1 MKALDKLRSS
11 LESDPR
17 VQQARDW
24 YHAQAPRDQ
33 LIVRGVAILLALS
46 LTFLILVL
54 PLLQQNTQLSTT
66 LNAKM
71 SFYNTMADNA
81 GRFAQGRGASAAAS
95 NTPLL
100 ALVSQ
105 QARKSGV
112 TLTRYEQDGD
122 SLRVW
127 VDGAAFDEAI
137 TWMEELGRQFGVRAT
152 QVNIDRIGDAGRV
165 NIRATFSK

>member
-1 MKALDKLRSS
+1 MKTVDKLRSA

-17 VQQARDW
+17 IQQAKDW
-24 YHAQAPRDQ
+24 YQSQTPRDQ
-33 LIVRGVAILLALS
+33 LIVRGVAILLAIS
-46 LTFLILVL
+46 LAFLVLVL
-54 PLLQQNTQLSTT
+54 PLIQQNAELNTT
-66 LNAKM
+66 LNAKVG
-71 SFYNTMADNA
+71 FYNTMADNA
-81 GRFAQGRGASAAAS
+81 DRFAQSGGASAGAS

-127 VDGAAFDEAI
+127 VDGVAFDDAI
-137 TWMEELGRQFGVRAT
+137 SWMEALGRQFGVRAT
-152 QVNIDRIGDAGRV
+152 QVNIDRINDAGRV